1 MELAFLCITL
11 FVAGYLFGYCIIGPL
26 LYGE

>member
-1 MELAFLCITL
+1 MELAFLCITMP
-11 FVAGYLFGYCIIGPL
+11 VAGYLFGYYILGPL